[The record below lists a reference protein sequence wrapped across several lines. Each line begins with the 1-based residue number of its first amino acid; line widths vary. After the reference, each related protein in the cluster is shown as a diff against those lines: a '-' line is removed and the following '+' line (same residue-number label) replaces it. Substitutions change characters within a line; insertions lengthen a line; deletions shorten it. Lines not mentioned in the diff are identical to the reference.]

1 MFKKYR
7 FKWKDGDGERYVD
20 FYVHS
25 KGTRSGFM
33 HRACA
38 IGPLP
43 RLDEKDADYSKY
55 RANNDKE
62 FASRVAK
69 VSYLNRTWEFWP
81 GQDCLSALWAKLSKL
96 KFIDM
101 GRICEGNPFKA
112 EKEPEHERLDE
123 PDELFDGFRR

>member
-7 FKWKDGDGERYVD
+7 FNWKDGESEKSVD
-20 FYVHS
+20 FFVHS

-81 GQDCLSALWAKLSKL
+81 GQDCLAALWEKLSKL

-112 EKEPEHERLDE
+112 ENEPEHERLDE